1 MLALTL
7 ALAAGF
13 RTQSLRAAP
22 RRSSALSASKRVA
35 VCGPSGGTV
44 ADGIA
49 ARLAAGGAEVV
60 RVVDGEG
67 RSGRVDAAVCCGD
80 GVPGFDKGFSD
91 PAAVATKA
99 LGGAA
104 RTACVV
110 LHGPLFGGVALEGE
124 LQAFKSGLLK
134 EPVLED
140 DFGRRGARVAVMR
153 EAQGVAAK
161 PLAATRRGAVAD
173 AVVAALASPELKP
186 GLAKFEVRS
195 AAGEKALSAD
205 DWAALLAEVLQ
216 AGKST
221 KALAS
226 RLDARYDWAPEP
238 LSSWLCGEW
247 GPTALRSVDATL
259 AIRGARPVA
268 FVAPADP
275 SSGQLGALR
284 WEALRERVGP
294 TAEFVAGGGLDLVAT
309 RDRIDELTG
318 EADLMD
324 LLVDALGNAAA
335 RAAPSAAA
343 AAAAEAAEIAAANAA
358 SIIELTQGADESEGD
373 AAGTRCGLA
382 DLVDDADAAFT
393 AESEPGDRASMWD
406 ATTGRPTEAVAALR
420 KRVAARLGA
429 LDGSCGAR
437 GGELRL
443 RAALALVNSCLVGR
457 SANFK
462 VERTTSDDFADL
474 LGPWFAPGVG
484 AVLLL
489 AVGGFLAAFDAL
501 VRVDLERDVHGLQ
514 NVLDEARHL
523 QALRHDHIVA
533 YYDTFVHREDG
544 SNGLFALDLR
554 GGAVADYA
562 CIAMEDCAGGSLL
575 DHVASGVP
583 FPLPAVVEVTRQ
595 CATGL
600 AYAHAQGVVHRDIKL
615 ENVFVLRGTIKIG
628 DFGLAVAAAAG
639 PARSDAA
646 RRTLSTLRA
655 APGPRRRRHRG
666 LPAARVLRRR
676 RRRRRRRRG
685 ASAAGARGVRGVGAT
700 AWAACSHEVATSAS
714 LPSEPPFLGM
724 LLLEDDA
731 DRHAAAI
738 AGRCASSLAP
748 AALVEGQKRR
758 QRAVAGLEALLAAL
772 FAVKAA
778 DRPRL
783 ADVARLGC
791 LGGYASFRLEEFFA
805 FTSLELSPAAGRAS
819 TVSKRSRMLRAKSLP
834 RCGGRGADSPAP
846 RAPAATAARRIAVPG
861 QVGRRRPLELLSATL
876 RYRATSSPPRRR
888 RDDDGRGL
896 RRRRRGGGGRRGAED
911 NGASR
916 RREARALARVAVVDE
931 PARGREAEDS
941 VSGTT
946 PANWSVS
953 WRQSPK

>member
-80 GVPGFDKGFSD
+80 GSDDVALSKLLDAVPGFDKGFSD

-140 DFGRRGARVAVMR
+140 DFGRRGARVAVVRDGAKGEDQMFSSARGLGLGDMAAATERGQMR

-173 AVVAALASPELKP
+173 AV
-186 GLAKFEVRS
+186 
-195 AAGEKALSAD
+195 
-205 DWAALLAEVLQ
+205 

-284 WEALRERVGP
+284 WETLTNAGVEADGRLEFALV
-294 TAEFVAGGGLDLVAT
+294 AAGGGLDLVAT
-309 RDRIDELTG
+309 RDRVDELTG

-324 LLVDALGNAAA
+324 LLVDALGN
-335 RAAPSAAA
+335 
-343 AAAAEAAEIAAANAA
+343 
-358 SIIELTQGADESEGD
+358 
-373 AAGTRCGLA
+373 
-382 DLVDDADAAFT
+382 
-393 AESEPGDRASMWD
+393 
-406 ATTGRPTEAVAALR
+406 
-420 KRVAARLGA
+420 
-429 LDGSCGAR
+429 
-437 GGELRL
+437 
-443 RAALALVNSCLVGR
+443 CLVGR

-489 AVGGFLAAFDAL
+489 AAGGFLAAFDAL
-501 VRVDLERDVHGLQ
+501 VRVDLERDIHGLQ

-544 SNGLFALDLR
+544 SNGLFSLDLR

-646 RRTLSTLRA
+646 RTLSTRRRL
-655 APGPRRRRHRG
+655 GPRRRRHRVYQPPECFADG
-666 LPAARVLRRR
+666 DADGDDAAGRRR
-676 RRRRRRRRG
+676 RRAPRASAARRRRHGLLR
-685 ASAAGARGVRGVGAT
+685 
-700 AWAACSHEVATSAS
+700 HEVATPAS
-714 LPSEPPFLGM
+714 LPNEPPFLGM

-738 AGRCASSLAP
+738 AGRFAASKASALGYRPSPPPTGTPAVDLDGPDPLVQARAPGRLAAHAQRDVDLRVAPQAAVVAHPAVALEHDAGDDEPEVRDAGASTATASKSAATRSFGRTSRRSVAPAGVATRTWKAGPAASS
-748 AALVEGQKRR
+748 
-758 QRAVAGLEALLAAL
+758 
-772 FAVKAA
+772 
-778 DRPRL
+778 D
-783 ADVARLGC
+783 
-791 LGGYASFRLEEFFA
+791 
-805 FTSLELSPAAGRAS
+805 AAGGGDGAPDVGRPHCAAAGAAS
-819 TVSKRSRMLRAKSLP
+819 
-834 RCGGRGADSPAP
+834 RGAAAESSRLFGDRGMGRPGRCAAQKWRPA
-846 RAPAATAARRIAVPG
+846 
-861 QVGRRRPLELLSATL
+861 LST
-876 RYRATSSPPRRR
+876 
-888 RDDDGRGL
+888 
-896 RRRRRGGGGRRGAED
+896 
-911 NGASR
+911 
-916 RREARALARVAVVDE
+916 
-931 PARGREAEDS
+931 
-941 VSGTT
+941 
-946 PANWSVS
+946 
-953 WRQSPK
+953 